1 MLAARRLLLTFL
13 LLQLAACAAT
23 PPRNTANV
31 CNMFEDRRNW
41 YRAAQDAEQQWQIPI
56 AVTMAFI
63 QQESGFRARARPP
76 RTRILWLIPGPRPSD
91 AMGYAQALESTWE
104 DYKRATGRRW
114 ASRSDFA
121 DAVDF
126 VGWYNNNSNRING
139 IARND
144 AYNLYLAYHEGN
156 GGFSRRTYAD
166 KQWLLDTAGRVQA
179 SANLYEDQF
188 RQCENELGRNWFQ
201 RLFS

>member
-126 VGWYNNNSNRING
+126 VGWYNSNSNRING

>member
-1 MLAARRLLLTFL
+1 MLVVRPLMLTFL
-13 LLQLAACAAT
+13 LLQLAACATA
-23 PPRNTANV
+23 PRNTSNV

-56 AVTMAFI
+56 PVTMAFI

-76 RTRILWLIPGPRPSD
+76 RTRILGFIPGPRPSN
-91 AMGYAQALESTWE
+91 AMGYAQALESTWD
-104 DYKRATGRRW
+104 DYKRATGRRL

-126 VGWYNNNSNRING
+126 VGWYNSNSTRING
-139 IARND
+139 IARGD

-179 SANLYEDQF
+179 SADRYDSQF